1 MVNFYHT
8 FRVRI
13 HRNNETTAVTQ
24 ILYPLP
30 VCCIETKSGGCITQ
44 QWESQLDKVDSN
56 LMSFREVPRVIANR
70 ALGRS
75 TLVVRKDTEYATGF
89 GCKHR
94 YMSWSRIVAHMTLW
108 SCKML
113 LSLLPVD
120 CASQS
125 EQIIEFRTQA
135 NAGTSVAPTAA
146 VSRST
151 RSIRACSF
159 CGKGKI
165 LLLTP
170 LHPTV
175 LPEAR
180 PLRGN
185 VLDPLWSTQCMGSRA
200 APFSGLP
207 DTTRGLQPKWCEH
220 IRWLSSPPLRRMV
233 YRSLNVLGR
242 ASRVSHT
249 GCQTCTLKEYKCSA
263 IR

>member
-159 CGKGKI
+159 VARAKHFCS
-165 LLLTP
+165 
-170 LHPTV
+170 LHCIP
-175 LPEAR
+175 PCC
-180 PLRGN
+180 
-185 VLDPLWSTQCMGSRA
+185 QK
-200 APFSGLP
+200 
-207 DTTRGLQPKWCEH
+207 RGLCEATCWILCGAH
-220 IRWLSSPPLRRMV
+220 NAWVAGLRRSV
-233 YRSLNVLGR
+233 ACRTRREDCSQSG
-242 ASRVSHT
+242 VSIFA
-249 GCQTCTLKEYKCSA
+249 GSQVPP
-263 IR
+263 